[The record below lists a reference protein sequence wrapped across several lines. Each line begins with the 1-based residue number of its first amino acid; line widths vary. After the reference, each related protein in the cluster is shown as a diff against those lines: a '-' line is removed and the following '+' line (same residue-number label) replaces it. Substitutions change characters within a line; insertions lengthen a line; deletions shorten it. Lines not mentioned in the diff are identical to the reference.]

1 MKIERVINGENVAI
15 ELTDE
20 EVGKAYMEWQ
30 NMIDINDIKVY
41 ALDELGRDPD
51 LFMEEFGLDIRL
63 AEKYMDEIVDV
74 FSERREFYID
84 IDDDAKQEAVLDAIF
99 EVLDDHKG
107 EEES

>member
-1 MKIERVINGENVAI
+1 MKIERVINGENVTI

-30 NMIDINDIKVY
+30 NMIDI
-41 ALDELGRDPD
+41 
-51 LFMEEFGLDIRL
+51 
-63 AEKYMDEIVDV
+63 
-74 FSERREFYID
+74 

-107 EEES
+107 EE

>member
-1 MKIERVINGENVAI
+1 MKIERVINGENVTI

-30 NMIDINDIKVY
+30 NMIDISDIKVY
-41 ALDELGRDPD
+41 ALDELGLDPD
-51 LFMEEFGLDIRL
+51 FFMEEFGLDIRL
-63 AEKYMDEIVDV
+63 AEKYMDEILDA
-74 FSERREFYID
+74 FSERRESYIH

-107 EEES
+107 EE